1 MFQEIYSTSSWVYAL
16 SHLRGKEDERVWEE
30 QLFKTGKHFWLKET
44 LEFVPLYL
52 FPFEFFFKLMYLKED
67 YLKVLCCTRTIN
79 TVFSMILWKK
89 ISLEYCL
96 PNQRFNFNML
106 FFPIVWREI
115 SEKILHVFSLLLL
128 ESPESPG
135 ICRFFSGVISLVP
148 IWIPHQYSYIT
159 YKRAFYVMMPF
170 LFFFS

>member
-1 MFQEIYSTSSWVYAL
+1 M
-16 SHLRGKEDERVWEE
+16 
-30 QLFKTGKHFWLKET
+30 
-44 LEFVPLYL
+44 
-52 FPFEFFFKLMYLKED
+52 
-67 YLKVLCCTRTIN
+67 CCTTTMN

-128 ESPESPG
+128 DSPESSG
-135 ICRFFSGVISLVP
+135 ICGFFSGVISLVP
-148 IWIPHQYSYIT
+148 ISIPHQYSYIT
-159 YKRAFYVMMPF
+159 YKWAFYVMMPF
-170 LFFFS
+170 LFFFLRLQHIGLLFWYQLLFSSYDKEDQELTSYSGTYTWKSCVRRRFSVWQAKRHNKIQWLD